1 MPIERRI
8 MKQVRAA
15 ARLALAVA
23 LGAGCSLASAE
34 DDAERYARL
43 VGDAESIAAH
53 NALVEHQIGT
63 QQTEL
68 AELQAQLNGMDAT
81 SAEFP
86 ALLER
91 MFSALEQFVASD
103 VPFVDPISDRKAR
116 IARLRELMTT
126 EGTSPS
132 ERFRRLVEAYQIELE
147 YGRTVSD
154 YKSTLPD
161 GREAEFVRVGRVSLL
176 YRTVDGEESGYWDA
190 AQKQW
195 VMDND
200 YNSAVLE
207 ALRISRKTIAPDVI
221 EVPVPAPQEV
231 RS

>member
-1 MPIERRI
+1 
-8 MKQVRAA
+8 
-15 ARLALAVA
+15 
-23 LGAGCSLASAE
+23 
-34 DDAERYARL
+34 
-43 VGDAESIAAH
+43 
-53 NALVEHQIGT
+53 
-63 QQTEL
+63 
-68 AELQAQLNGMDAT
+68 MDAT

-116 IARLRELMTT
+116 IERLRELMTT

-176 YRTVDGEESGYWDA
+176 YRTVDGEESDYWDA

-195 VMDND
+195 MMDND